1 MALRDLTPT
10 RLEAFSD
17 GVIAIIITIMV
28 LELKVPHGP
37 QPSDLLAQW
46 PVFMSYGLSYLMVAI
61 YWLNH
66 HHLFRF
72 VHKLDNV
79 TLWAN
84 MALLFFL
91 SLVPFV
97 TGYMGE
103 NHMEPFPTALYL
115 GGLFMAG
122 AAFMV
127 LVAACARGMKGDA
140 DGECFAR
147 CAMIKNGVA
156 LAIYVVGA
164 VTALYSPAI
173 ALCLAFIVSLM
184 YFLPN
189 AWLEK
194 D

>member
-1 MALRDLTPT
+1 MALKDLTPA

-37 QPSDLLAQW
+37 LPADLWGQW

-66 HHLFRF
+66 HHLFRY

-84 MALLFFL
+84 MVLLFFL

-97 TGYMGE
+97 TAYMGE
-103 NHMEPFPTALYL
+103 NHMEPFPTVLYMA
-115 GGLFMAG
+115 GLFMAG
-122 AAFMV
+122 VSFMV
-127 LVAACARGMKGDA
+127 LIVASARAMKGDA

-147 CAMIKNGVA
+147 CAIIKNSLA
-156 LAIYVVGA
+156 LAIYAAGF
-164 VTALYSPAI
+164 VTAFYSPAI
-173 ALCLAFIVSLM
+173 ALCMAFIVSLM